1 MGNNVIA
8 GGKVVKQAQETC
20 LLPPQDSFFLHE
32 ISVAAS
38 FAASSSEHHLKA
50 F

>member
-1 MGNNVIA
+1 MASNVIA

-20 LLPPQDSFFLHE
+20 LLPPQDSFFLYE
-32 ISVAAS
+32 TSVAAS
-38 FAASSSEHHLKA
+38 FAASGSEHQLKA